1 MSSSPSTSSHSNQP
15 GYRRINRLPQP
26 LLPATVPTTGTVA
39 RLSFFHARPS
49 HKTRPR
55 PQTPIS
61 ASTGTA
67 PSTSRERSTPD
78 RATSMESLRCCAA
91 GPEKEPLSDISS
103 SSSVF
108 LSSLTSGPVHRTHLA
123 AQAQH
128 ASGSTIKSGGDQRP
142 DCGRAG
148 HAKKNFRM
156 PPGFADSVLEVL
168 EVDIL
173 WPRWVARIGVTRST
187 QARTPWVFGFFVNS
201 YPALCRCQWVR
212 QPPRPRARPRSPPP
226 AYKPHCRRRKC
237 SAAYRN
243 KAAAAS
249 RRQRVDR
256 SQRPRP

>member
-1 MSSSPSTSSHSNQP
+1 MRQRLCAVGAPLSRDSLKKPICRRCGSSASIAGGTRSGATPLSSSPSTSSHSNQP

-128 ASGSTIKSGGDQRP
+128 ASGSTIKSGGCDRDQ
-142 DCGRAG
+142 DCWTCRARQEEIFLCG
-148 HAKKNFRM
+148 LR
-156 PPGFADSVLEVL
+156 
-168 EVDIL
+168 
-173 WPRWVARIGVTRST
+173 
-187 QARTPWVFGFFVNS
+187 VFGFCEFLPCSVPLS
-201 YPALCRCQWVR
+201 MGWK
-212 QPPRPRARPRSPPP
+212 PP
-226 AYKPHCRRRKC
+226 AKEFDHP
-237 SAAYRN
+237 
-243 KAAAAS
+243 
-249 RRQRVDR
+249 
-256 SQRPRP
+256 P

>member
-1 MSSSPSTSSHSNQP
+1 MRQRLCAVGAPLSRDSLKKPICRRCGSSASIAGGTRSGATPLSSSPSTSSHSNQP

-108 LSSLTSGPVHRTHLA
+108 LSSLTFEEVVSPSGPVHRKHLA
-123 AQAQH
+123 AQAQPP
-128 ASGSTIKSGGDQRP
+128 SGSTITSGG
-142 DCGRAG
+142 
-148 HAKKNFRM
+148 
-156 PPGFADSVLEVL
+156 
-168 EVDIL
+168 
-173 WPRWVARIGVTRST
+173 
-187 QARTPWVFGFFVNS
+187 
-201 YPALCRCQWVR
+201 
-212 QPPRPRARPRSPPP
+212 
-226 AYKPHCRRRKC
+226 
-237 SAAYRN
+237 RN
-243 KAAAAS
+243 KQSAW
-249 RRQRVDR
+249 
-256 SQRPRP
+256 